1 MSDMDGFDLWYFL
14 GFFFFMAENKKKE
27 NLIYKKLQV
36 INLEWNSRLP
46 IVCACFLFLRR
57 HIWDAHQVLFEKNKR
72 DTISNQNNEPN
83 RHCIQLPIGWK
94 HAFLVCKSNC
104 APMKLLQ
111 CICNFLE
118 RLHAH
123 AHTHTFTH
131 TAQSFIE
138 ISSWAYQWAAQ
149 AKTQRPANLP
159 APREETGNDIRR
171 AHVDVQMC
179 MSFSV
184 NTIEWMQSNHVR
196 WIWIMTPL
204 NAAARDTSPFQIH
217 IPVKDLSKLGE
228 QMFQSASPLALAS
241 PLLQNRPRQYW
252 RSPTGQLYHRLY
264 SLLRRFEP
272 LALLQVALAV
282 VPKHHNEDML

>member
-1 MSDMDGFDLWYFL
+1 M
-14 GFFFFMAENKKKE
+14 
-27 NLIYKKLQV
+27 
-36 INLEWNSRLP
+36 
-46 IVCACFLFLRR
+46 
-57 HIWDAHQVLFEKNKR
+57 
-72 DTISNQNNEPN
+72 
-83 RHCIQLPIGWK
+83 QLPIGWK
-94 HAFLVCKSNC
+94 HAFLVGKSSC

-118 RLHAH
+118 RLHTQI
-123 AHTHTFTH
+123 HTHTLTH
-131 TAQSFIE
+131 WHADGHTCCSIIE

-149 AKTQRPANLP
+149 AKTQRPSNLP
-159 APREETGNDIRR
+159 APQEETGNDIRG

-184 NTIEWMQSNHVR
+184 NTIERMQSNHVC

-228 QMFQSASPLALAS
+228 QMFQNVSPLALAS

-252 RSPTGQLYHRLY
+252 QSPTGQLYHRLY
-264 SLLRRFEP
+264 SLLRRFESLACCRWRWQWCRNIIMKTCCKVPGLLRLIP
-272 LALLQVALAV
+272 LRCQPCFCARYVRVAPL
-282 VPKHHNEDML
+282 

>member
-1 MSDMDGFDLWYFL
+1 
-14 GFFFFMAENKKKE
+14 
-27 NLIYKKLQV
+27 
-36 INLEWNSRLP
+36 
-46 IVCACFLFLRR
+46 
-57 HIWDAHQVLFEKNKR
+57 
-72 DTISNQNNEPN
+72 
-83 RHCIQLPIGWK
+83 
-94 HAFLVCKSNC
+94 
-104 APMKLLQ
+104 MKLLQ

-118 RLHAH
+118 RLH
-123 AHTHTFTH
+123 THTDMQTVIH
-131 TAQSFIE
+131 AAQSFIE
-138 ISSWAYQWAAQ
+138 ISSWAYRWAAQ
-149 AKTQRPANLP
+149 AKTQQPSNLP

-184 NTIEWMQSNHVR
+184 NTIERMQSNHVR

-228 QMFQSASPLALAS
+228 QMFQNAPPLALAS

-264 SLLRRFEP
+264 SRLRRFESLACCRWRWQRCRNIIMKTCCKVPGLLRFIP
-272 LALLQVALAV
+272 LRCQPCFCAHYVSAALL
-282 VPKHHNEDML
+282 